1 MKKIKN
7 YPENNSL
14 TDSREIKK
22 QVERVIK
29 VPRTR
34 MSDTKR
40 LVFAGNNKVGWVDI
54 DSVPILHPHYPM
66 PPMIKDHYD
75 LLLSYPFSVTYQER
89 VNIWEGMGINDLTRQ
104 VCNIYQKLWMDNRT
118 EFSNDPNINL
128 NLNDYYLHSIY
139 LRKDGTGWI
148 EFEIAV

>member
-7 YPENNSL
+7 YPDNNSL

-22 QVERVIK
+22 EVERVIK

-34 MSDTKR
+34 MSDCKR
-40 LVFAGNNKVGWVDI
+40 LVFAGGDKVGWVDI

-66 PPMIKDHYD
+66 PPMQRSIYK
-75 LLLSYPFSVTYQER
+75 LLLCFPFKVTYMAE
-89 VNIWEGMGINDLTRQ
+89 VKIWEGMTINDLTRQ
-104 VCNIYQKLWMDNRT
+104 VCEIYRNLWVDTRT
-118 EFSNDPNINL
+118 EFDTTQNL

-139 LRKDGTGWI
+139 LRKNGEGWI
-148 EFEIAV
+148 EFEVAI

>member
-1 MKKIKN
+1 MIKKIKS

-34 MSDTKR
+34 MSDCKR
-40 LVFAGNNKVGWVDI
+40 LVFAGDSNVGWVDI
-54 DSVPILHPHYPM
+54 DSVPILHPQYPM
-66 PPMIKDHYD
+66 PPMIKTSYN
-75 LLLSYPFSVTYQER
+75 LLLSFPFKATYQGE
-89 VNIWEGMGINDLTRQ
+89 VKIWEGMKINDLVRQ
-104 VCNIYQKLWMDNRT
+104 VCKLYQELWMEPRT
-118 EFSNDPNINL
+118 EFDTTQNL

-139 LRKDGTGWI
+139 LRKNGEGWI
-148 EFEIAV
+148 EFEVAL

>member
-22 QVERVIK
+22 EVERVIK

-34 MSDTKR
+34 MSDCKR
-40 LVFAGNNKVGWVDI
+40 LVFAGGSNNGWVDI
-54 DSVPILHPHYPM
+54 DSVPILHPQYPM
-66 PPMIKDHYD
+66 PPMTKTSYK
-75 LLLSYPFSVTYQER
+75 LLLSFPFKATYLGE
-89 VNIWEGMGINDLTRQ
+89 VNIWEGMGINDLIRQ
-104 VCNIYQKLWMDNRT
+104 VCKMYQELWMDPRT
-118 EFSNDPNINL
+118 EFDTTQNL

-139 LRKDGTGWI
+139 LRKNGEGRID
-148 EFEIAV
+148 FEVAV